1 MKLLE
6 KLRTKNGK
14 IILGCCALVIIVAC
28 GGVVYAVNKI
38 DGNNEILC
46 EVEEDEV
53 DEDVAKPKEVETLSE
68 TTQPPI
74 IEEVKPEETA
84 NKEPSV
90 INENQKENVEV
101 NENQSEPVK
110 QKEEPKKQT
119 VNQNPQPSNP
129 NPTLVV
135 DNTPITYT
143 SSGLGITFDMPASW
157 KDKYYIED
165 TGSTVKIYTKHSQNN
180 IGCGLL
186 VTITSDGESCGNGE
200 YLDTIGGEK
209 VKNINGNTYYVGG
222 PLDFRMGEDDPLVE
236 VYKNMIQQRGSVVK
250 SLR

>member
-1 MKLLE
+1 MI
-6 KLRTKNGK
+6 TKNEYD
-14 IILGCCALVIIVAC
+14 INIQRRD
-28 GGVVYAVNKI
+28 VN
-38 DGNNEILC
+38 
-46 EVEEDEV
+46 
-53 DEDVAKPKEVETLSE
+53 
-68 TTQPPI
+68 
-74 IEEVKPEETA
+74 PEETA
-84 NKEPSV
+84 NKEEPSV

-110 QKEEPKKQT
+110 QKEEPKKQP

-135 DNTPITYT
+135 DNTPIKYT
-143 SSGLGITFDMPASW
+143 SSGLGITFDIPASW
-157 KDKYYIED
+157 KDKYYIDD

-209 VKNINGNTYYVGG
+209 VKNINGKTYYVGG
-222 PLDFRMGEDDPLVE
+222 PLDFRMEEDDSLVE
-236 VYKNMIQQRGSVVK
+236 VYRNMIQQRESVVK